1 MRTWIDVAVL
11 AKTRNSKGRFV
22 VRATTGL
29 PFLLE
34 PGDEVALVPPQIDV
48 PRNVVVGEVR
58 PIDDMQAELTFE
70 GVDAPDLARQMVG
83 MHCLIRRELV
93 DEAVFSEA
101 PGTWDGWRV
110 IDDVDGFIGEV
121 SDVIENPAQTL
132 LEVTRPNG
140 QTVLVPAVDAIVHD
154 VDVEKQAVFVML
166 PNGLLEL

>member
-11 AKTRNSKGRFV
+11 AKARNSKGRFV
-22 VRATTGL
+22 VHATAGL

-34 PGDEVALVPPQIDV
+34 PGDEVALVPPQLDI

-58 PIDDMQAELTFE
+58 SIDDAQAELTFE
-70 GVDAPDLARQMVG
+70 GVDAPDVVRQMVG
-83 MHCLIRRELV
+83 MHCLIRRDLV
-93 DEAVFSEA
+93 DESVFSEA

-121 SDVIENPAQTL
+121 SDVVENPAQTL

-140 QTVLVPAVDAIVHD
+140 GAVLVPVVDAIVHD
-154 VDVEKQAVFVML
+154 VDVEKQEIYVEL